1 MSESCDY
8 IFTLQDTEIKDLA
21 IHLHK
26 LLATKHTDMQLILC
40 GIDNK
45 LLNMYNTKQINKGVY
60 DTLRALV
67 HAAWDINNNMEV

>member
-21 IHLHK
+21 ISLHK
-26 LLATKHTDMQLILC
+26 LLASKHADIQLGIC
-40 GIDNK
+40 AIDNK

-60 DTLRALV
+60 DTLRALI
-67 HAAWDINNNMEV
+67 HKLWDINNNMEV